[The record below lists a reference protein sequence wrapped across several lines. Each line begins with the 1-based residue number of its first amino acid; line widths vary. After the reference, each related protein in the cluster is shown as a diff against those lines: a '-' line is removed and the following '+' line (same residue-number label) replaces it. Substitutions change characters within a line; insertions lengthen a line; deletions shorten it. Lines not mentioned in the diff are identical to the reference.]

1 MRLGMLDVGSNTVHL
16 LVADAEAGARPQP
29 AARHRSEL
37 RLLDFLDGDRL
48 SDEGVERLVS
58 TVLEARQVASELG
71 VEDLA
76 AFATS
81 ALRDAA
87 NADDVLEA
95 VRLRTE
101 VDFHV
106 LDGEDEARLTFLAV
120 RRWFGW
126 SAGRILL
133 LDIGGG
139 SLEVAVGVDE
149 EPEHVASCPLGANRL
164 TRDWLPGD
172 PPAIED
178 IDALEEHV
186 SRVII
191 RDIRPFA
198 TAGEVDLAVGTSKTL
213 GVLAR
218 VAGATTSKSGPNER
232 RTLEHDQAARIF
244 DKVSS
249 MKTKDI
255 AKLPGV
261 SSSRA
266 PQLLAGALVA
276 VTAMELLDVARLA
289 ICPWALREGVILT
302 RHEWLSAF

>member
-29 AARHRSEL
+29 AARHRTEL

-58 TVLEARQVASELG
+58 TVLEARRVATELG

-106 LDGEDEARLTFLAV
+106 LEGEDEARLTFLAV

-126 SAGRILL
+126 SAGRLLL

-178 IDALEEHV
+178 IDALEVHV
-186 SRVII
+186 GRII
-191 RDIRPFA
+191 LRDIQPF
-198 TAGEVDLAVGTSKTL
+198 TTVGEVDLAVGTSKTL

-218 VAGATTSKSGPNER
+218 VAGATTSKAGPYER

-249 MKTKDI
+249 MKAKDI

-261 SSSRA
+261 SASRA
-266 PQLLAGALVA
+266 PQLVAGALVA
-276 VTAMELLDVARLA
+276 VTAMELLDVERLV